1 MILDRLFRRSLEGT
15 YPITGGRI
23 LEVLGGTPVHAG
35 VTVSEETALGVTAVY
50 RAVAIIAGSVAAL
63 PMRSFRDREDGRE
76 DLGAPWFEVE
86 PYPDVSPFQYK
97 ELVLTDLLLWGNHY
111 SLKIRSETG
120 DRILRLLR
128 VPPWQVSVKREKSTG
143 LNPSGKQYTCQGATA
158 PYTPW
163 EMLHVPGL
171 GYDGL
176 LGLSPISLA
185 RQSIGLAQA
194 AEEYSARVYGSGAL
208 MAGILTT
215 DQALPDEATAQA
227 LKDRWKSKIGGV
239 ARSHEIVVLDR
250 GAKFEP
256 VGMSPE
262 DASLVSSRQ
271 FSIQEIARLYGV
283 PPFLL
288 ADSSGSTSWGSG
300 LQTFG
305 EMFVRFTLTTW
316 LSRVEQRFSAHL
328 LPRGQEARFVT
339 DALLRGSATERAS
352 YYQTM
357 KTIGALTVDEIRD
370 REDLPPMP
378 DDDQQELPAPEAE
391 PEEDEDA
398 AEEEETAPV
407 P

>member
-1 MILDRLFRRSLEGT
+1 MILDRLFHRSLEGP

-23 LEVLGGTPVHAG
+23 LELLGGPPVHAG
-35 VTVSEETALGVTAVY
+35 VTVSEQSALGVTAVY
-50 RAVAIIAGSVAAL
+50 RAVSIIAGSVAAL
-63 PMRSFRDREDGRE
+63 PMRSFRDRDDGRE

-111 SLKIRSETG
+111 SLKIRSENG

-128 VPPWQVSVKREKSTG
+128 IPPWQVSVKREKPTG
-143 LNPSGKQYTCQGATA
+143 LNPSGKLYTCQGGQV

-176 LGLSPISLA
+176 VGLSPISLA
-185 RQSIGLAQA
+185 RQAIGLAVA
-194 AEEYSARVYGSGAL
+194 AEEYGARLFGSGAL
-208 MAGILTT
+208 MSGILTT
-215 DQALPDEATAQA
+215 DQALPDEATAEA
-227 LKDRWKSKIGGV
+227 LKARWKAKIAGV
-239 ARSHEIVVLDR
+239 ARAHEVAVLDR

-256 VGMSPE
+256 VGINPE
-262 DASLVSSRQ
+262 DAQMLATRQ

-339 DALLRGSATERAS
+339 DALLRGSATERAT

-357 KTIGALTVDEIRD
+357 KTIGALTVEEIRD

-378 DDDQQELPAPEAE
+378 DDEEQQELPE
-391 PEEDEDA
+391 P
-398 AEEEETAPV
+398 AEEEEAPADDEPEEAPV